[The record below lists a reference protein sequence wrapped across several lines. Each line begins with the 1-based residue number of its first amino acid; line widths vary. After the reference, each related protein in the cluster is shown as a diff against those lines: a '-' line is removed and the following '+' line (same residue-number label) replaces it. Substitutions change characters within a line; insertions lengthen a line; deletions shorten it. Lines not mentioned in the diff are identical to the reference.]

1 MTGWVTTAFALIL
14 LGFTLLAVLSA
25 HELAVS
31 ASASLASPH
40 KEPPTSSS
48 PNISHKKSI
57 NALQNDILLV
67 S

>member
-1 MTGWVTTAFALIL
+1 VRILRQYRFGATGMTGWVTTAFALIL

-40 KEPPTSSS
+40 KEPP
-48 PNISHKKSI
+48 NE
-57 NALQNDILLV
+57 
-67 S
+67 

>member
-40 KEPPTSSS
+40 KEPANYFP
-48 PNISHKKSI
+48 
-57 NALQNDILLV
+57 
-67 S
+67 